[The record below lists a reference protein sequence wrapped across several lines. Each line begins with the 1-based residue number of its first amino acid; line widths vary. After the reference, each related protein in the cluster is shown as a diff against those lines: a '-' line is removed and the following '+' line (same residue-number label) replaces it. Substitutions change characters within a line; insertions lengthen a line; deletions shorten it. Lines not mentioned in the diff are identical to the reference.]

1 MKKRLLLLIFSL
13 LLPTKINADIDRDIF
28 KFCINKNDFDN
39 CVEKLNKEKIKNN
52 AEAKKIK
59 FESEKTESDRIN
71 LEKDK
76 QLLRKKQ
83 SMEIKSGKRVIEKSD
98 SIKEFKDFNSEIL
111 GKEDFK
117 NPYGDPSEWSTQE
130 YKFWEKECRKLNMV
144 FVEKKLL
151 CDSLGV
157 FNDEEYIWKQGRY
170 RKKKKLIDK

>member
-39 CVEKLNKEKIKNN
+39 CVEKL
-52 AEAKKIK
+52 
-59 FESEKTESDRIN
+59 
-71 LEKDK
+71 
-76 QLLRKKQ
+76 
-83 SMEIKSGKRVIEKSD
+83 
-98 SIKEFKDFNSEIL
+98 KEFKDFNSEIL

-157 FNDEEYIWKQGRY
+157 FNEEEYIWKKGRY
-170 RKKKKLIDK
+170 RKKKN